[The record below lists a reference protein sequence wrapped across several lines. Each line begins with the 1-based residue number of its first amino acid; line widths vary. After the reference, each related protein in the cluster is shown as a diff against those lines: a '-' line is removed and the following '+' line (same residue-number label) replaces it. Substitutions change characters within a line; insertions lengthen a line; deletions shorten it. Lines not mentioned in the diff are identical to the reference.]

1 MSKCIA
7 FVDDDERF
15 LDQSREQLT
24 YRGWLS
30 LLNRVAFRGWFW
42 HRVPDT
48 QCQNEGGRQQGAR
61 RDLRRHSA
69 ECRRVG
75 RDLKAGAEKNCTGGW
90 MRS

>member
-15 LDQSREQLT
+15 LDQSHEQLT

-42 HRVPDT
+42 RRTLSAKTEADDGKGR
-48 QCQNEGGRQQGAR
+48 GGLGA
-61 RDLRRHSA
+61 
-69 ECRRVG
+69 
-75 RDLKAGAEKNCTGGW
+75 T
-90 MRS
+90 